1 MMRLFAASVIT
12 CSLTGSAIELEG
24 RHDDEDDDYSKDD
37 ERRSKKKSPPLLEDG
52 NFEKELRKISDK
64 SKAVLVKFDK
74 TGCQKCKEMQKVWKD
89 IWQENA
95 SKVYMA
101 NVDCSSPEGK
111 PLCERLDI
119 NRYPTYLAFT
129 NAERFHTCSEKDG
142 STKEKLK
149 YWAEGGY
156 RASQSKSI
164 EDQRKHNDLARRE
177 KVPEDR

>member
-111 PLCERLDI
+111 PLCDRLQVG
-119 NRYPTYLAFT
+119 RLPAYMAFT
-129 NAERFHTCSEKDG
+129 DEKHYHKASDQNARNRDALT
-142 STKEKLK
+142 
-149 YWAEGGY
+149 
-156 RASQSKSI
+156 
-164 EDQRKHNDLARRE
+164 
-177 KVPEDR
+177 

>member
-1 MMRLFAASVIT
+1 MRLFAASVIT
-12 CSLTGSAIELEG
+12 CSLTGSALELEG
-24 RHDDEDDDYSKDD
+24 RSRHDDEEDDYSKDD

-64 SKAVLVKFDK
+64 SKPVLVKFDK

-111 PLCERLDI
+111 PLCNRLHLEKF
-119 NRYPTYLAFT
+119 PAYLAFQG
-129 NAERFHTCSEKDG
+129 EKHY
-142 STKEKLK
+142 LK
-149 YWAEGGY
+149 AGE
-156 RASQSKSI
+156 S
-164 EDQRKHNDLARRE
+164 
-177 KVPEDR
+177 